1 MWLELILY
9 VAIAVACWVLLD
21 YFSPHPALTTI
32 GKIAVFVVLVFKV
45 LPLLGI
51 H

>member
-1 MWLELILY
+1 MWLHLILF

-21 YFSPHPALTTI
+21 YFSPHPALTI
-32 GKIAVFVVLVFKV
+32 LGKIAVFVVLMWKI
-45 LPLLGI
+45 LPFLGV